1 MSGSQVAGP
10 GPTWPL
16 PGQPIAVPAAFAPA
30 GPAEAPAPP
39 PVAVLRGVTAGYR
52 DRLVLRGVD
61 LVIAA
66 GERVALLG
74 PNGAG
79 KSTIL
84 RVLAGILPAR
94 SGEVL
99 LGGDPVARLSRGQVA
114 RRLAAVPGGASLPF
128 AARVE
133 EVGGLGRLPYE
144 DPFRGPRAEDRAA
157 VAAALERVGITAL
170 RDRDARELS
179 LGERQL
185 VLLALAVAQGA
196 PLLVLDE
203 PTVHLDLRHQV
214 AVMELLAELNSRDG
228 TTVLAVLHDLALA
241 RHFFPRLVLVD
252 GGRVVADGPPRD
264 VLRPERVRS
273 VYGVDPGILD
283 ARAEADE
290 LNGGDGRR

>member
-1 MSGSQVAGP
+1 VSGAPV
-10 GPTWPL
+10 L
-16 PGQPIAVPAAFAPA
+16 PGHDPVVHAPAVVPAA
-30 GPAEAPAPP
+30 P
-39 PVAVLRGVTAGYR
+39 PVALLRGVTAGYR

-61 LVIAA
+61 LSIAP

-84 RVLAGILPAR
+84 RVMAGILPAR

-99 LGGDPVARLSRGQVA
+99 LGGEPVARLRRAQVA

-128 AARVE
+128 AARVA
-133 EVGGLGRLPYE
+133 EVVGLGRLPWE
-144 DPFRGPRAEDRAA
+144 DPFRGPRAADRAA
-157 VAAALERVGITAL
+157 VTTALDRVGITAL

-185 VLLALAVAQGA
+185 VLLAMAVAQRA

-214 AVMELLAELNSRDG
+214 AVMELLAELNFRDG

-241 RHFFPRLVLVD
+241 RHFFPRLVLLD
-252 GGRVVADGPPRD
+252 GGRVVADGPPRQ
-264 VLRPERVRS
+264 VLEPDRVRAI
-273 VYGVDPGILD
+273 YGVDPGILD
-283 ARAEADE
+283 ARAAADE
-290 LNGGDGRR
+290 LAGGNGGNGRR